1 MRKLLTALILG
12 AALMAFFG
20 NALAEEKA
28 YVPKD
33 NEELYGTW
41 VNMDYKTADPPQ
53 KLTYK
58 SDGTIYS
65 SIYAE
70 SRMLLWKTKFQI
82 TAKWKDSEGNIWY
95 KGHWVVVDTGQ
106 EGYSLYKISN
116 SGKTCEYIFAH
127 NECPTKVD
135 TEHRNYRIYYHKAE
149 EMAKEGTI
157 SVTLSYNS
165 PYKAMPMGKDLQ
177 LIFDAIGVAVA
188 DSEASPFHDSSVR
201 LVGSGL
207 VLKGAYTE
215 VGSTVLNLS
224 DGSKIF
230 MTFEGKAVGP
240 GKLEGS
246 WTFIGGTENFAG
258 ITGGGQMKRLNVP
271 KPAMESSAQGYIK
284 VTGNWK
290 LP

>member
-12 AALMAFFG
+12 VALMVFFG
-20 NALAEEKA
+20 NALAGEKA

-41 VNMDYKTADPPQ
+41 VNMDYKTADPSQ

-95 KGHWVVVDTGQ
+95 KGHWVVVDTGE

-135 TEHRNYRIYYHKAE
+135 TEHRNYRIYYRKAE
-149 EMAKEGTI
+149 EMAKEGAVSATI
-157 SVTLSYNS
+157 SYSCPLTVM
-165 PYKAMPMGKDLQ
+165 AMGKDGQ
-177 LIFDAIGVAVA
+177 YTFDALGVLVT
-188 DSEASPFHDSSVR
+188 DSPDNPFNNSSVR
-201 LVGSGL
+201 ILGAGL
-207 VLKGAYTE
+207 FLKGAYTE
-215 VGSTVLNLS
+215 LGSMCLTLPSGDQVFATYKGKS
-224 DGSKIF
+224 V
-230 MTFEGKAVGP
+230 EGKLKGN
-240 GKLEGS
+240 L
-246 WTFIGGTENFAG
+246 TYTGGTEKFAG
-258 ITGGGQMKRLNVP
+258 IFGGGEFERFNVP
-271 KPAMESSAQGYIK
+271 KPAMKGTVQGYIK
-284 VTGNWK
+284 WIGNFWY